1 MSTSSTS
8 ALSSLLSSLNN
19 GSSGLDVTSAVA
31 SVIYAERAPERAWQ
45 AQQATLN
52 SQAAALQQLESE
64 ATSVTDSLQSL
75 GDVGGT
81 FSSVASTSSN
91 TGVLTTSAAAGTATG
106 THTVVVQNLAAT
118 GSSYS
123 DEQTSSSAAL
133 ASGSFD
139 ITQGGTTK
147 TFTTGTAAGDSGTLD
162 QLAAAINTAGIGVNA
177 SVVND
182 ANGAR
187 LAIVA
192 KTSGSA
198 ADFTTSSASGLTFTH
213 PVSGADAKLTVD
225 GVPVTSASN
234 TVTGAVAGLTLNLQ
248 AQSAVNTSVT
258 VSVAPDTT
266 SITAAVNSFV
276 TAYNALVG
284 DLKTQFTYNSASGGE
299 GVLASDSAARN
310 LQSDVL
316 SAANLAVGSRSIT
329 SLASLGVSTKQD
341 GTLSVDSAALNQALS
356 TNYQGVVDF
365 FQGASV
371 NGTTSQGFSASVVS
385 TLNNYT
391 DTTQGAFTVDLKSL
405 RSNYDD
411 LTAQTTQFELY
422 IATQQTLLTTEYN
435 NANIALQQLPQTI
448 KQTQALLGTDTSGK
462 N

>member
-19 GSSGLDVTSAVA
+19 GNSGLDVTSAVA

-45 AQQATLN
+45 AQQTTLN
-52 SQAAALQQLESE
+52 NQAAALQQLESE
-64 ATSVTDSLQSL
+64 AASVTDALQSL

-91 TGVLTTSAAAGTATG
+91 TAVVTASASAGTAIG
-106 THTVVVQNLAAT
+106 THTVQVSQLAAT

-123 DEQTSSSAAL
+123 DEQASSSAAL

-139 ITQGGTTK
+139 VTEGGTTK
-147 TFTTGTAAGDSGTLD
+147 TFSTGSGAGASATLD
-162 QLAAAINTAGIGVNA
+162 QLAASINSAGIGVNA

-192 KTSGSA
+192 QTSGSA
-198 ADFTTSSASGLTFTH
+198 ADFTISNASGLTFQH
-213 PVSGADAKLTVD
+213 VAGKDASLTVD

-248 AQSAVNTSVT
+248 SESTNPVTISVAPETAPITSAVN
-258 VSVAPDTT
+258 
-266 SITAAVNSFV
+266 NFV
-276 TAYNALVG
+276 TAYNSLIK
-284 DLKTQFTYNSASGGE
+284 DLKTQFTYNSGSGGE
-299 GVLASDSAARN
+299 GVLASDSTARN

-316 SAANLAVGSRSIT
+316 NAANLAIGSGSIT
-329 SLASLGVSTKQD
+329 SLAALGVSTQQD
-341 GTLSVDSAALNQALS
+341 GTLSLDSAALNRALS
-356 TNYQGVVDF
+356 GNYQGVVDF
-365 FQGASV
+365 FQGTNA
-371 NGTTSQGFSASVVS
+371 NGTNSQGFSAAVAS
-385 TLNNYT
+385 TLNGYT
-391 DTTQGAFTVDLKSL
+391 DTSQGAFTVDLKSL
-405 RSNYDD
+405 RSEYED
-411 LTAQTTQFELY
+411 LTAQTTRFELY

-448 KQTQALLGTDTSGK
+448 KQTQALLGTYSSG
-462 N
+462 NN